1 MESPTGVPYRRLPG
15 QTPWFRFS
23 GVSAP
28 STSLWLGPD
37 HVLKVER
44 SASRETYKRF
54 YYRDIQAIVV
64 EGSSR
69 RSSVNIF
76 NVGVIAFIL
85 LVAGVFSRFS
95 AAGMITA
102 AFFAAPFL
110 LGLIINSALG
120 PTAQAVLVTAV
131 GTEPFSCF
139 SRLER
144 STEAAALLATE
155 VTKVQGEIPSAE
167 LALKW
172 PVAPAAPRL
181 V

>member
-1 MESPTGVPYRRLPG
+1 MESPTGISYRRLPG
-15 QTPWFRFS
+15 RTPWFRFG

-28 STSLWLGPD
+28 TASLWLGPD

-76 NVGVIAFIL
+76 NVGAIAFIFFM
-85 LVAGVFSRFS
+85 AGIFSRFS

-102 AFFAAPFL
+102 SLFAAPFL

-139 SRLER
+139 SRMDR
-144 STEAAALLATE
+144 STQAAALLAAE
-155 VTKVQGEIPSAE
+155 VTTVQGEIPSAE

-172 PVAPAAPRL
+172 PVAFAASPAP
-181 V
+181 